1 MFMRNSTCIHVYW
14 TWLFK
19 SELYNETC
27 LLPVTVLHFFIPCP
41 LICGCT
47 STCTISAGEDNLTKQ
62 TNLKDYSQSSR
73 MVLLLFCSMT
83 TRKILC
89 TCVSLMVKIL
99 KRLNFSRMS
108 VGKNSISFLFVLFW
122 SPCLLS
128 WPIVIGFYILFIY
141 CCCPLIRIKHFIFVL
156 KTTWLWVWNIIRKK
170 ETKIVN
176 CISFSS
182 KGWRK
187 NCQNLSGHKET
198 TLKY

>member
-1 MFMRNSTCIHVYW
+1 MRNSTCIHVYW

-19 SELYNETC
+19 SELYYETC

-108 VGKNSISFLFVLFW
+108 VGKNSTSFLFVFCFVLVALSTQLTYCYW
-122 SPCLLS
+122 ILYIVYILLLS
-128 WPIVIGFYILFIY
+128 I
-141 CCCPLIRIKHFIFVL
+141 
-156 KTTWLWVWNIIRKK
+156 N
-170 ETKIVN
+170 
-176 CISFSS
+176 
-182 KGWRK
+182 K
-187 NCQNLSGHKET
+187 N
-198 TLKY
+198 